1 MIDEEWTGRTPPSG
15 DAPADAPGSDRHV
28 RRRGAR
34 GRASDRRAR
43 FVLLS
48 LMGAVLFNFPLLS
61 LFNHDR
67 LLGGIPLLVG
77 AVFGIWTALVATTA
91 VLARRSPRAGSDA

>member
-1 MIDEEWTGRTPPSG
+1 
-15 DAPADAPGSDRHV
+15 
-28 RRRGAR
+28 
-34 GRASDRRAR
+34 
-43 FVLLS
+43 
-48 LMGAVLFNFPLLS
+48 MGAVLFNFPLLS